1 MSNNTHQVTGFLESI
16 GETKMVGANGDFAIK
31 EFVVK
36 TAENYPQLLRLELVQ
51 EKIEALNG
59 VPVGNEVK
67 AFFSIRGRE
76 WNDKVI
82 NSLRCYRLEPLGGN
96 KASAGEASPAANLNS
111 QTQEE
116 EMDEE
121 PVF

>member
-1 MSNNTHQVTGFLESI
+1 MSNNTYQVTGFLENI
-16 GETKMVGANGDFAIK
+16 GETKMVGANSDFAIK

-36 TAENYPQLLRLELVQ
+36 TSENYPQLLRLELVQ
-51 EKIEALNG
+51 EKTEALNG
-59 VPVGNEVK
+59 VPIGQEVK

-76 WNDKVI
+76 WNDKII

-96 KASAGEASPAANLNS
+96 KAPAAQASS
-111 QTQEE
+111 QQPVSQQNE